1 MNVKSVYPFST
12 PFKARQEAKDLKKK
26 LEKKVEEPIA
36 SAVSLSQA
44 SSSQSNSYTESP
56 IPFSSALKSNSS
68 RLTQASCT
76 LMSPVFHQS
85 PDIRKGPDGNYHI
98 CDWSGKWKRL
108 IPVEDENGNEEE
120 SEESEGQ
127 EEASSENPIPRF
139 N

>member
-1 MNVKSVYPFST
+1 MNAKPVYSFPTS
-12 PFKARQEAKDLKKK
+12 FKARQEAKDLKKE

-68 RLTQASCT
+68 RLTQPSCS
-76 LMSPVFHQS
+76 LMSPFLHQS
-85 PDIRKGPDGNYHI
+85 PDIRKGSDGNYHI
-98 CDWSGKWKRL
+98 RDWSGKWKRL
-108 IPVEDENGNEEE
+108 IPVEDENGDE
-120 SEESEGQ
+120 EESEGQ
-127 EEASSENPIPRF
+127 EASSENPIPRF